1 MTKSESSASEKPT
14 KKKQTSTLHG
24 SQTNGMSR
32 EEILRAL
39 KNQKPSDFYVWDGKD
54 EDDKPLT
61 QKEMVDGLLAYKK
74 RGRPFSATTK
84 EQIAI
89 RLDAEVLDAFRKE
102 GPGWQTRIN
111 DALKDWL
118 KHHWRNNWG
127 QIFNWGQININFFNR
142 LGAEAN
148 GGWRF
153 VVPHHEE
160 APISLCP

>member
-1 MTKSESSASEKPT
+1 M
-14 KKKQTSTLHG
+14 G
-24 SQTNGMSR
+24 R

-61 QKEMVDGLLAYKK
+61 SQELANGLKAYKK
-74 RGRPFSATTK
+74 RGRPFSAATK

-89 RLDAEVLDAFRKE
+89 RLDLEVLDAFRKE

-118 KHHWRNNWG
+118 KHH
-127 QIFNWGQININFFNR
+127 
-142 LGAEAN
+142 
-148 GGWRF
+148 
-153 VVPHHEE
+153 
-160 APISLCP
+160 

>member
-1 MTKSESSASEKPT
+1 MTKSESLVSEKPT
-14 KKKQTSTLHG
+14 KKKQTSPLHG
-24 SQTNGMSR
+24 SHTNGMSR

-39 KNQKPSDFYVWDGKD
+39 KNQKPNDFYVWDGKD

-61 QKEMVDGLLAYKK
+61 QKEMADGLLAYKK

-89 RLDAEVLDAFRKE
+89 RLDPEVLDAFRKE

-118 KHHWRNNWG
+118 KHH
-127 QIFNWGQININFFNR
+127 
-142 LGAEAN
+142 
-148 GGWRF
+148 
-153 VVPHHEE
+153 
-160 APISLCP
+160 